1 MEKKKIEAKKAEAP
15 AKAGGQYKAKVGGN
29 LADGTRFEAGD
40 TLSGLSASELAALQE
55 MDAIEESK

>member
-29 LADGTRFEAGD
+29 LADGTRFEAGEVFKS
-40 TLSGLSASELAALQE
+40 LSSSELAALRQ
-55 MDAIEESK
+55 MDAIEEIK